1 MEDWGLRGCG
11 LEVGVR
17 LPRASSLAPS
27 LTRGLRGVLLLCV
40 QATCVSAPFNYVR
53 NIKYGWSAKSVPPH
67 SWTILLDLARETRTV
82 ARPAKHVQ
90 ERLRLGWGTARVA
103 VGMAVGQYLYEFTKV
118 QLDQAHE
125 QKHAAEA
132 AAAAPKVKF

>member
-1 MEDWGLRGCG
+1 MPL
-11 LEVGVR
+11 
-17 LPRASSLAPS
+17 
-27 LTRGLRGVLLLCV
+27 LTRGLLAYRRFFFFVSLPPLFPPFP

-67 SWTILLDLARETRTV
+67 SWTILLDLARETRVV
-82 ARPAKHVQ
+82 AHPAKHVQ

-118 QLDQAHE
+118 QLDLAHS
-125 QKHAAEA
+125 QKHAAEVA
-132 AAAAPKVKF
+132 AATKVKF

>member
-1 MEDWGLRGCG
+1 M
-11 LEVGVR
+11 
-17 LPRASSLAPS
+17 RAPVAASLILL
-27 LTRGLRGVLLLCV
+27 LTRGLRWRAAALFLSFSLPSPVSPRSL

-67 SWTILLDLARETRTV
+67 SWTILLDLARETRVV
-82 ARPAKHVQ
+82 AHPAKHVQ

-118 QLDQAHE
+118 QLDLAHS

-132 AAAAPKVKF
+132 AAATKVKF